1 MPPTTPPDR
10 DGLSLAPSARR
21 TLPPPEWQGR
31 EGPRSAAS
39 LVLERLPWG
48 EPVARRTGPRAELTL
63 LFAKLETSEGDGAA
77 ERTAATALARS
88 LATRGTQLD
97 VATRLA
103 RRALLLGEDPQLR
116 EELAGWFVTLGEP
129 ALAAATLRPLIPEA
143 GGPEATALLVRMGVL
158 LARAGEAR
166 AASEAF
172 ADAALADPADP
183 VPLEIQASL
192 AAWAAS
198 AFDPPRAADAYIAAA
213 ERRDARGEKAAA
225 FEDLMRGFE
234 LCPSHAGVADR
245 LATAWSWYYTGD
257 EASVRAAPA

>member
-10 DGLSLAPSARR
+10 DGHTLSPSARR
-21 TLPPPEWQGR
+21 TLPPPEWQAR

-39 LVLERLPWG
+39 LLLERQPWG
-48 EPVARRTGPRAELTL
+48 NPVARRSGPRAELTL
-63 LFAKLETSEGDGAA
+63 LFAKVETSGGDDAA

-143 GGPEATALLVRMGVL
+143 GGADATALLVRMGVL

-172 ADAALADPADP
+172 ADAALADTSDP

-192 AAWAAS
+192 AAWAPNALEP
-198 AFDPPRAADAYIAAA
+198 ARAAEAYLAAA
-213 ERRDARGEKAAA
+213 DRREARGEKAVA
-225 FEDLMRGFE
+225 FEDLM
-234 LCPSHAGVADR
+234 
-245 LATAWSWYYTGD
+245 
-257 EASVRAAPA
+257 